1 MQALRRATHLH
12 RHAWLVVVLLSLL
25 FAHSLGLLHRVQHA
39 GLTGPGAEGALFG
52 HHHDSQEC
60 RLYDQ
65 LASGDALPLP
75 VLPPALPHGGA
86 QAFADAPA
94 AAWPAAAPAAY
105 QARAPPRG

>member
-1 MQALRRATHLH
+1 VQALRRASHHH
-12 RHAWLVVVLLSLL
+12 RHAWLVALLLSLL

-39 GLTGPGAEGALFG
+39 DLAAPGAESALFG
-52 HHHDSQEC
+52 HHDSQEC

-75 VLPPALPHGGA
+75 VLPPALPSVGA
-86 QAFADAPA
+86 QAFAEAPA
-94 AAWPAAAPAAY
+94 AAWLAAAPAAY